1 MIQIFVTSVGFV
13 TLGRDAVPRSLE
25 RAPRSRDTSFTT
37 AGEPSG
43 DCGSSSGAEV
53 SGEVVAE
60 FLVLG
65 PPPADL
71 VAVGPQLL
79 AQRVGGQ
86 SRADEVNTHTSAT
99 VSHRTALAEPDEED
113 TDQENASTTR
123 PLTQRSDVEDTLR
136 PPERLGLEA
145 GSRDGAAAWRRIK
158 ADRSAVRTEPET
170 SGPGPAPVRRFLPEL
185 IEKIWTRQIQPR
197 QGVRPDP
204 AAGEGRGRLCRN
216 GYDRTAIKVLLQP

>member
-1 MIQIFVTSVGFV
+1 MAIAKVFNETWRPVAV

-25 RAPRSRDTSFTT
+25 RAPRSRDTRPSRLL
-37 AGEPSG
+37 GPSG

-53 SGEVVAE
+53 SGELVAE

-65 PPPADL
+65 SQPVGL

-99 VSHRTALAEPDEED
+99 VSHRTPLAEPDEED

-145 GSRDGAAAWRRIK
+145 GSRDSAGPWRRIK
-158 ADRSAVRTEPET
+158 ADRSASVRNQKRPV
-170 SGPGPAPVRRFLPEL
+170 PAP
-185 IEKIWTRQIQPR
+185 PR
-197 QGVRPDP
+197 CVGS
-204 AAGEGRGRLCRN
+204 CRN
-216 GYDRTAIKVLLQP
+216 

>member
-13 TLGRDAVPRSLE
+13 TLGGDAVPRSLE
-25 RAPRSRDTSFTT
+25 RAPGPGTRPSRLL
-37 AGEPSG
+37 GPSG
-43 DCGSSSGAEV
+43 ECGSSSGAEV

-99 VSHRTALAEPDEED
+99 VSHRTPLAEPDEED
-113 TDQENASTTR
+113 SDQENASTTR

-136 PPERLGLEA
+136 P
-145 GSRDGAAAWRRIK
+145 
-158 ADRSAVRTEPET
+158 
-170 SGPGPAPVRRFLPEL
+170 
-185 IEKIWTRQIQPR
+185 
-197 QGVRPDP
+197 
-204 AAGEGRGRLCRN
+204 
-216 GYDRTAIKVLLQP
+216 LQS